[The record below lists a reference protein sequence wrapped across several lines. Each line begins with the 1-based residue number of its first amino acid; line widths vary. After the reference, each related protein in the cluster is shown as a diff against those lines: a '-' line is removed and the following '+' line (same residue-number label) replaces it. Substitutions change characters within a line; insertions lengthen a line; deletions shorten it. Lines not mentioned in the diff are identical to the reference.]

1 MFRQHQWFLKSNGLT
16 VLELV
21 VTLGV
26 VGVLV
31 AVSIPTFTA
40 YHRHQSKVECQAS
53 VMNFLNAQKMYYLD
67 NQTFYPLRPGQKTN
81 NAGAVVVI
89 GWDPNSRPAPADRYL
104 LAELAMEFKP
114 NSNRGYRIKAV
125 NVQKRD
131 MFNQA
136 LFFTLRTK
144 EGFHNNGLT
153 DYEYTFKMFNRQ
165 NPTGQPEWST
175 HGQWMIRNGF
185 WFEIFG
191 CPAWQ
196 WAPACPR

>member
-1 MFRQHQWFLKSNGLT
+1 MKHECFRRNNGFTL
-16 VLELV
+16 LELA

-31 AVSIPTFTA
+31 AVAIPTYTA
-40 YHRHQSKVECQAS
+40 YYRHEGKIECQAS
-53 VMNFLNAQKMYYLD
+53 ILNFLNAQKLYYLD
-67 NQTFYPLRPGQKTN
+67 NQIFYPLRPGQKTD
-81 NAGAVVVI
+81 NAGVVALI

-104 LAELAMEFKP
+104 LPELGMEFKP
-114 NSNRGYRIKAV
+114 DSHRGYKIRAV
-125 NVQKRD
+125 NVQKQN

-136 LFFTLRTK
+136 LFLALRTN
-144 EGFHNNGLT
+144 EGFHNDGLT

-185 WFEIFG
+185 WFDIFG

-196 WAPACPR
+196 WTPACPR